1 MPIAL
6 KLSSPPLP
14 LSRLE
19 AALEHVLVP
28 AATAGTAADGLSNGY
43 GRVVGVIAGLAV
55 GFFLPAL
62 TIADVPPERWLIF
75 SMAAASVGLIV
86 GGSFILLGRRSRWL
100 VAAAAVNSLAVASLG
115 HLYHPYF
122 NQLVLLYA
130 LVVAAHAVVHGLRPS
145 LVAAA
150 LGALLV
156 PFVIQI
162 GVQVNPSDP
171 VYALIYLVGAA
182 LVPWTAE
189 RLAAY
194 RAVALRDQLALT
206 VATEREA
213 VMILARAAEAKDQVT
228 GDHVLRVGDISAQLA
243 RRAGLDEAIA
253 EDIRFAGML
262 HDVGK
267 LHVPDRLLTKPGPL
281 DEDEWAIIQRHTIWG
296 ERILGSSAGFELA
309 RRIARSHHENWD
321 GSGYPDRLRGED
333 IPLAA
338 RMVRLADAFDAMRN
352 PRPYKEAW
360 PLERCLEAIA
370 RRAGSLFDPDLAREL
385 LAIYGVTRPVLASA
399 LPAEGELPVD
409 QLGAITA
416 HA

>member
-1 MPIAL
+1 M
-6 KLSSPPLP
+6 KLSPPPLP

-19 AALEHVLVP
+19 AALERVLVP
-28 AATAGTAADGLSNGY
+28 PTAASADGSTSGFA
-43 GRVVGVIAGLAV
+43 RVVGVVASVAV

-62 TIADVPPERWLIF
+62 AIAGVPVDRWPLF
-75 SMAAASVGLIV
+75 VLAAAVAGVVV
-86 GGSFILLGRRSRWL
+86 GGSFIVIGRSSRWL
-100 VAAAAVNSLAVASLG
+100 VPTALVNSLAVAGLG
-115 HLYHPYF
+115 YMFHPYF

-130 LVVAAHAVVHGLRPS
+130 LVVAAHGVVHGLRPA
-145 LVAAA
+145 LVAAI
-150 LGALLV
+150 LGAVLV
-156 PFVIQI
+156 PLTMQI
-162 GVQVNPSDP
+162 DAKINPTDH

-189 RLAAY
+189 RLAAR

-206 VATEREA
+206 LATEREA

-228 GDHVLRVGDISAQLA
+228 GDHVVRVGDISAQLA
-243 RRAGLDEAIA
+243 MRAGAGEPAA

-267 LHVPDRLLTKPGPL
+267 LHVPDELLTKPGQL
-281 DEDEWAIIQRHTIWG
+281 TDEEWAIVQRHTIWG

-321 GSGYPDRLRGED
+321 GSGYPDRLRGEA

-338 RMVRLADAFDAMRN
+338 RIVRLADALDAMRN
-352 PRPYKEAW
+352 PRPYKDAW
-360 PLERCLEAIA
+360 PLERCLDEIE
-370 RRAGSLFDPDLAREL
+370 RGAGSLFDPELAREL
-385 LAIYGVTRPVLASA
+385 LLLYGQAARAAAWRPNEPERPRTRP
-399 LPAEGELPVD
+399 
-409 QLGAITA
+409 GAITA